1 VPPRRLTVETQLAK
15 MYDAFLQEKDPL
27 RKSRL
32 LTDLHDCN
40 ETLYFRLVI
49 KHIKEMGMYAAK
61 RLGTRPLKH

>member
-1 VPPRRLTVETQLAK
+1 

-49 KHIKEMGMYAAK
+49 KHIKEMGLYAAK